1 MKIAV
6 LFADGT
12 EEIEALT
19 AVDFI
24 RRAGASCEIVSTG
37 KEYLV
42 GSRGI
47 TVKADKFIDDALG
60 EEYDA
65 VVIPGGLKGARAFS
79 DSNAVLSIIGNGINK
94 GKKICAIC
102 ASPALVL
109 AKHGF
114 LNGKTATCYPS
125 DEFVSLMRENG
136 ANHSPEH
143 VVVDGNFIT
152 ADGVLSANE
161 FALTVCK
168 ELGITP
174 EF

>member
-24 RRAGASCEIVSTG
+24 RRAGARCEILSMG

-47 TVKADKFIDDALG
+47 TVKADKLINDALN

-65 VVIPGGLKGARAFS
+65 VVIPGGLKGSHTIS
-79 DSNAVLSIIGNGINK
+79 DSESAISMIKDGISK

-102 ASPALVL
+102 AAPSLVL

-114 LNGKTATCYPS
+114 LSGKSATCYPS
-125 DEFVSLMRENG
+125 GEFISLMNNNGAKYTREN
-136 ANHSPEH
+136 
-143 VVVDGNFIT
+143 VVIDGNFIT
-152 ADGVLSANE
+152 ADGVLSASE
-161 FALTVCK
+161 FALAICK